1 MFAKKGLMKT
11 VCEAMFWRLLSQ
23 LIKISRWLRKII
35 EVSHRQTPV
44 LLLCFI
50 LEIHKGGE
58 FIWYDKGRGELKD
71 YLLKEQKNY
80 E

>member
-1 MFAKKGLMKT
+1 MFAKKGLMKRL
-11 VCEAMFWRLLSQ
+11 CEAMVWKLLLQ

-35 EVSHRQTPV
+35 EVSHQQTPV
-44 LLLCFI
+44 FLLCFI

-58 FIWYDKGRGELKD
+58 FICYDKGRGELRD